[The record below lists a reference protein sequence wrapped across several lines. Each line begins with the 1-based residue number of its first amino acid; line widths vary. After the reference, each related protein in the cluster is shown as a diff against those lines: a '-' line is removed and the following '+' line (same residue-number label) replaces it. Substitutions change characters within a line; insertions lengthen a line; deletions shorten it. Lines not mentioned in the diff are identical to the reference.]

1 MKIISFEGI
10 EGVGKSTQINLL
22 KDYLESKNYL
32 IEIYRE
38 PGSTPVGEKIRD
50 ILLDSN
56 NVLSNETELLLMF
69 AARSELIDKKINT
82 SQCDYLL
89 LDRFYDASMAYQ
101 GYGRK
106 LSKDFITSL
115 TSFINCP
122 IPDLSFLLDIS
133 VKEGFQRKN
142 SDVKDRIESSSN
154 DFFNKVRKGY
164 KTIAKANKNRFEI
177 INAANDIDKIHQI
190 IIKKLQSKKWIY
202 ITYIG

>member
-56 NVLSNETELLLMF
+56 NDLSNETELLLMF

-106 LSKDFITSL
+106 LSKDFITTL
-115 TSFINCP
+115 TTFINCP

-142 SDVKDRIESSSN
+142 NDVKDRIESSSN

-164 KTIAKANKNRFEI
+164 KAIAKANKNRFEI

-190 IIKKLQSKKWIY
+190 IIKKIQSKNEHI
-202 ITYIG
+202 

>member
-56 NVLSNETELLLMF
+56 NDLSNETELLLMF

-142 SDVKDRIESSSN
+142 SDIKDRIESSSN

-190 IIKKLQSKKWIY
+190 IIKRIQSKNEHI
-202 ITYIG
+202 

>member
-56 NVLSNETELLLMF
+56 NDLSNETELLLMF

-142 SDVKDRIESSSN
+142 TDVKDRIESSSN

-190 IIKKLQSKKWIY
+190 IIKKIQSKNEHI
-202 ITYIG
+202 

>member
-56 NVLSNETELLLMF
+56 NELSNETELLLMF

-190 IIKKLQSKKWIY
+190 IIKKIQSKNEHI
-202 ITYIG
+202 

>member
-56 NVLSNETELLLMF
+56 NDLSNETELLLMF

-142 SDVKDRIESSSN
+142 NDVKDRIESSSN
-154 DFFNKVRKGY
+154 DFFNKVRNGY
-164 KTIAKANKNRFEI
+164 KAIAKANKNRFEI

-190 IIKKLQSKKWIY
+190 IIKRIQSKNEHI
-202 ITYIG
+202 

>member
-32 IEIYRE
+32 VEIYRE

-56 NVLSNETELLLMF
+56 NDLSNETELLLMF

-82 SQCDYLL
+82 SACDYLL

-122 IPDLSFLLDIS
+122 IPEISFLLDIP
-133 VKEGFQRKN
+133 VKEGFKRKN
-142 SDVKDRIESSSN
+142 NDIKDRIELSSM

-164 KTIAKANKNRFEI
+164 LAIAKANKDRFEL
-177 INAANDIDKIHQI
+177 INAANDIEVIHGIIVNKI
-190 IIKKLQSKKWIY
+190 K
-202 ITYIG
+202 

>member
-56 NVLSNETELLLMF
+56 NDLSNETELLLMF
-69 AARSELIDKKINT
+69 AARSELIDKKINN

-106 LSKDFITSL
+106 LSKEFITSL

-154 DFFNKVRKGY
+154 DFFNKVRRGY
-164 KTIAKANKNRFEI
+164 KAIAKANKSRFEI
-177 INAANDIDKIHQI
+177 INAGNDIDKIHQI
-190 IIKKLQSKKWIY
+190 IINKLQSKK
-202 ITYIG
+202 